1 MQEVLHDNKRALKHQ
16 LRAWELAFEE
26 QNGGLVATHADK
38 KRDLS
43 YSQIKAEAKHVERAL
58 ELEPWRCRGCRLH
71 SMVWASRNLQA
82 DEGELKNDTQTN
94 HSGTESQQG
103 GGGIEKLYKQNDL
116 RFQNQ

>member
-26 QNGGLVATHADK
+26 QYGGLVATHADK

-58 ELEPWRCRGCRLH
+58 VVEADVVVALECLLGEP
-71 SMVWASRNLQA
+71 A
-82 DEGELKNDTQTN
+82 DAVED
-94 HSGTESQQG
+94 
-103 GGGIEKLYKQNDL
+103 
-116 RFQNQ
+116 